1 MGLLRASVTV
11 PETTGAA
18 YTVVVLT
25 GEVDA
30 TNSEELYNILES
42 VVLQRP
48 RLLIVD
54 LSDLSFMDSTG
65 LRMLLRATRELD
77 QQGASAPPATDS
89 AKRDI
94 GRLLVSCP
102 DRPGIVAAVS
112 RFLFDAGANILESQ
126 QHSTDP
132 SGGTFY
138 LLIEFHLPGLSSR
151 YAELAD
157 GFGVAMESFSMRWK
171 MTQAAELKR
180 LAIFVSKADHALQEL
195 LWRAHSGEL
204 NADIRMVISNHPD
217 LAETVASWD
226 IPFHYVPTS
235 RETRDEAEAVQLKL
249 LAAEDVDV
257 VVLARYMQIL
267 SAGFLDGCA
276 APVIN
281 IHHSFLPAFAG
292 ANPYQAAADRGV
304 KLIGATAHYVTAE
317 LDAGPII
324 EQDTVRV
331 DHRYSVAELRKL
343 GRHVERSV
351 LARAVAW
358 HLDDRVIVHQNKTIV
373 FA

>member
-1 MGLLRASVTV
+1 MPSTN
-11 PETTGAA
+11 AA
-18 YTVVVLT
+18 VRQHP
-25 GEVDA
+25 A
-30 TNSEELYNILES
+30 
-42 VVLQRP
+42 
-48 RLLIVD
+48 
-54 LSDLSFMDSTG
+54 
-65 LRMLLRATRELD
+65 
-77 QQGASAPPATDS
+77 GASAPQDADNE
-89 AKRDI
+89 KRDL
-94 GRLLVSCP
+94 GRLLISCP

-112 RFLFDAGANILESQ
+112 RFLFDAGANITESQ
-126 QHSTDP
+126 QYSTDP
-132 SGGTFY
+132 IGGTFY
-138 LLIEFHLPGLSSR
+138 LLVEFHLPGLSER
-151 YAELAD
+151 YAQLAAE
-157 GFGVAMESFSMRWK
+157 FAALANSFSMRWK
-171 MTQAAELKR
+171 MAQAAELKR
-180 LAIFVSKADHALQEL
+180 MAIFVSKADHALQEL
-195 LWRAHSGEL
+195 LWRTHSGEL
-204 NADIRMVISNHPD
+204 NADIRMVVSNHPD
-217 LAETVASWD
+217 LAETVASWG
-226 IPFHYVPTS
+226 IPFHHVPVS
-235 RETRDEAEAVQLKL
+235 RERRAEAEGAHLKL

-267 SAGFLDGCA
+267 SAEFLTECA

-331 DHRYSVAELRKL
+331 DHRYTAAELRKL

-373 FA
+373 FD

>member
-1 MGLLRASVTV
+1 MPSTN
-11 PETTGAA
+11 AA
-18 YTVVVLT
+18 VRQHP
-25 GEVDA
+25 A
-30 TNSEELYNILES
+30 
-42 VVLQRP
+42 
-48 RLLIVD
+48 
-54 LSDLSFMDSTG
+54 
-65 LRMLLRATRELD
+65 
-77 QQGASAPPATDS
+77 GASAPQDADNET
-89 AKRDI
+89 RDL
-94 GRLLVSCP
+94 GRLLISCP

-112 RFLFDAGANILESQ
+112 RFLFDAGANITESQ

-132 SGGTFY
+132 TGGTFY
-138 LLIEFHLPGLSSR
+138 LLVAFHLAGLSER
-151 YAELAD
+151 YAQLAAEFAALAD
-157 GFGVAMESFSMRWK
+157 SFSMRWK

-180 LAIFVSKADHALQEL
+180 MAIFVSKADHALQEL
-195 LWRAHSGEL
+195 LWRTHSGEL
-204 NADIRMVISNHPD
+204 NADIRMVVSNHPD
-217 LAETVASWD
+217 LAETVASWG
-226 IPFHYVPTS
+226 IPFHHVPVS
-235 RETRDEAEAVQLKL
+235 RERRAEAEGTHLKL

-267 SAGFLDGCA
+267 SAEFLAECA

-331 DHRYSVAELRKL
+331 DHRYTAAELRKL

-351 LARAVAW
+351 LARAVGW

-373 FA
+373 FD